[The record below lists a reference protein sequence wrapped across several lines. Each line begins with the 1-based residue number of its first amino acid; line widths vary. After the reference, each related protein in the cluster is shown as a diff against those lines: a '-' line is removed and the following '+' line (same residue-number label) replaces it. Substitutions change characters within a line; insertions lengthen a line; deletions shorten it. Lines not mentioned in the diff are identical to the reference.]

1 MSNRRISFSIRRLI
15 IPALVLIGAW
25 LGINAILD
33 HQPSTD
39 TIAAL
44 VRASGDSAP
53 PAPDFV
59 LTTIDGDKFRLADH
73 RGRVVVLNFWATWC
87 APCRYEI
94 PDFIRLQ
101 DEFGMTDVVFA
112 GVSTERRNRAGVV
125 HFANEMGI
133 NYPIM
138 VDDGAADNAYGPIMS
153 MPTTYLIDRDGNI
166 RAYIPGM
173 ISRQMLEPALDIM
186 VAQSAEVSFE

>member
-1 MSNRRISFSIRRLI
+1 MSNRRISFSIRRLL

-44 VRASGDSAP
+44 VRASGDAAP

-73 RGRVVVLNFWATWC
+73 RGQVVVVNFWATWC
-87 APCRYEI
+87 ATCHYEI

-101 DEFGMTDVVFA
+101 DESGMTHVFFA
-112 GVSTERRNRAGVV
+112 GVTTERRNRGDAV
-125 HFANEMGI
+125 HLA
-133 NYPIM
+133 
-138 VDDGAADNAYGPIMS
+138 
-153 MPTTYLIDRDGNI
+153 
-166 RAYIPGM
+166 
-173 ISRQMLEPALDIM
+173 
-186 VAQSAEVSFE
+186 